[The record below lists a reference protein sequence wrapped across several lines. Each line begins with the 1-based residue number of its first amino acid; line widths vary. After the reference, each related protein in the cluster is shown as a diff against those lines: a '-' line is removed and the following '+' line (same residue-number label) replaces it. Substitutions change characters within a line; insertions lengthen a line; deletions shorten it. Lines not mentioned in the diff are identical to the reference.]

1 MSDEMNTLRVEVS
14 SLGNSAARAVQA
26 METGEPQGRY
36 LSFETPEMLV
46 RMLGGR
52 RLAVLNA
59 LLGGRAMG
67 VRELARRLGRD
78 VRAVHNDTEK
88 LVQAGVVEKTEDGK
102 LCCPYREIVCEF
114 ALRLAA

>member
-1 MSDEMNTLRVEVS
+1 MPNEMSTLRIEVS
-14 SLGNSAARAVQA
+14 SLENSAAQAVRA
-26 METGEPQGRY
+26 METGELHGRH

-46 RMLGGR
+46 RMLGGH

-59 LLGGRAMG
+59 LLGGKSMG

-88 LVQAGVVEKTEDGK
+88 LVQVGIVEKSEEGK
-102 LCCPYREIVCEF
+102 LSCAFQEIICEF
-114 ALRLAA
+114 ALKQAA

>member
-1 MSDEMNTLRVEVS
+1 MPNEMNTLRIEVS
-14 SLGNSAARAVQA
+14 SQETSAALAIKA
-26 METGEPQGRY
+26 LETGRPQGRH

-46 RMLGGR
+46 RMLGGH

-59 LLGGRAMG
+59 LLGGKAMG

-88 LVQAGVVEKTEDGK
+88 LVQVGIVEKAEDGK
-102 LCCPYREIVCEF
+102 LSCEYREIVCEF
-114 ALRLAA
+114 ALRRAA